1 MKLKRSILMSTAI
14 AGAML
19 SCSAFAQDNVDDS
32 QDVVVIG
39 IRGSLQKAA
48 QLKKRTDAIVDA
60 ISAEDVSK
68 FPDTNIAESLSHLP
82 GVSVDRNF
90 GEGEKVSI
98 HGTDPALNRILVD
111 GHSIA
116 SADWGGNPNDPTSR
130 TFNYSLMAPEIV
142 GQLKV
147 YKNPEPWIDEGSLG
161 GTVILETRKPLDL
174 KAGTVAGSLGYSY
187 NDRSEKGDIRGSALY
202 SWRNSN
208 RNFGVLVAATYDK
221 QQLHRAGI
229 EYFGYMGAGAFN
241 SAFTTTTD
249 SSGNI
254 TAVSGPNINGA
265 APTVASYTQLA
276 AANVPCCFNWAY
288 FDQTRERKGLSAAVQ
303 WKPSDDTE
311 FDLSALHI
319 EGDYTNYNQSMYAVP
334 VWNSANAQNFTVAN
348 GLISGAYIPAK
359 AAGTGSLTQYDAI
372 LRSTVVKTD
381 SINLAGKWQAGDWKI
396 SGNVGWTQA
405 TGGKEPERMISFD
418 FNSGFTFGFT
428 SDSTNINYDTAPT
441 TAKALAR
448 TPSTTPS
455 TINGVTANYVQ
466 MGGMERSRTT
476 DKETYGQIDFKRSL
490 EGVFETVMF
499 GAKLTKHEN
508 SLDAE
513 GWDYFANKT
522 LYLSDFASENTPD
535 GLWADMG
542 GSGNAMQYLGLTQ
555 AGIFDVID
563 ASVTRYNG
571 PKYGMEFTVKEDIA
585 AAYLQGNFRQGNW
598 HGNVGG
604 RLVSTEDVSNYW
616 ETADGGVTYTPMTVT
631 QKETKFLPSANI
643 VYDASD
649 NVLLKFGAAKVI
661 ARPRYSQLAG
671 TVELNDRT
679 LTGGGGNAN
688 LKPYESLN
696 FEGSVE
702 WYVGKSG
709 LFAAEFFHRKIS
721 SYVVQDTQD
730 KVFFNRLTGA
740 NATYSF
746 SSPFNAQDATVTG
759 FALQAQ
765 KDIAYGFGIIAN
777 YTFADADTGTTAYN
791 MPYLSR
797 DNINIIPYYE
807 QGPWQVRL
815 SYNYRSQYFTGIGR
829 RNSKDFTDSY
839 EQVDLSAS
847 FKINDN
853 LSIYANGQNL
863 LDQTYYSFSSFAEA
877 PTAFYKNGRRFF
889 VGVNYKM

>member
-1 MKLKRSILMSTAI
+1 MSLKRSVLMSTALV
-14 AGAML
+14 GVML
-19 SCSAFAQDNVDDS
+19 SGAAYAQQGNDV
-32 QDVVVIG
+32 QEVVVVG
-39 IRGSLQKAA
+39 IKGSLQKAA
-48 QLKKRTDAIVDA
+48 AIKKKTDAIVDV

-130 TFNYSLMAPEIV
+130 TFNYSMMAPEIV

-147 YKNPEPWIDEGSLG
+147 YKNPEAWIDEGSLG

-174 KAGTVAGSLGYSY
+174 KPGTITGSLGYSY
-187 NDRSEKGDIRGSALY
+187 NDRSEKGDVRGSALY
-202 SWRNSN
+202 SWRNEA
-208 RNFGVLVAATYDK
+208 RTFGILVAATYDK

-241 SAFTTTTD
+241 SAFTV
-249 SSGNI
+249 SGNNV
-254 TAVSGPNINGA
+254 TGPKINGA
-265 APTVASYTQLA
+265 APTLASYNQLA

-288 FDQTRERKGLSAAVQ
+288 FDQTRQRTGVSTAIQ
-303 WKPSDDTE
+303 WKPNDDTQ
-311 FDLSALHI
+311 FDLTALHI

-334 VWNSANAQNFTVAN
+334 VWNSSNARDFTVSN
-348 GLISGAYIPAK
+348 GLITGAYIPAK

-372 LRSTVVKTD
+372 LRTTVVKTD
-381 SINLAGKWQAGDWKI
+381 SVNLAGKWNAGDWKI

-418 FNSGFTFGFT
+418 LNSGFQFGFT
-428 SDSTNINYDTAPT
+428 ANSTYINYDTSPT
-441 TAKALAR
+441 TPKSFFR
-448 TPSTTPS
+448 SPSSSTS
-455 TINGVTANYVQ
+455 TINGVTGNYVQ

-476 DKETYGQIDFKRSL
+476 DKETYGQIDFRRNL
-490 EGVFETVMF
+490 DGFFETVLF

-522 LYLSDFASENTPD
+522 LYLSDFASAVTPNS
-535 GLWADMG
+535 LWADMG
-542 GSGNAMQYLGLTQ
+542 GSGNAMQYLGLTRD
-555 AGIFDVID
+555 GIFGVIN
-563 ASVTRYNG
+563 ASITRYNG
-571 PKYGMEFTVKEDIA
+571 PKYGMEFTVKENIA
-585 AAYLQGNFRQGNW
+585 AAYLQGNFRHDKW
-598 HGNVGG
+598 RGNVGA
-604 RLVSTEDVSNYW
+604 RLVSTEDISNYW
-616 ETADGGVTYTPMTVT
+616 ETTDGGTTYTPKSVT
-631 QKETKFLPSANI
+631 QKETKLLPNI
-643 VYDASD
+643 NVVYEATDD
-649 NVLLKFGAAKVI
+649 VLIKVGAAQVI

-671 TVELNDRT
+671 TVELNDRQ

-688 LKPYESLN
+688 LKPYESTN
-696 FEGSVE
+696 FGASVE
-702 WYVGKSG
+702 WYFDKTG
-709 LFAAEFFHRKIS
+709 LLALELFHRKIS
-721 SYVVQDTQD
+721 SYVVSDTQE
-730 KVFFNRLTGA
+730 KVFFNKLTNA

-746 SSPFNAQDATVTG
+746 SSPFNAQEATVTG
-759 FALQAQ
+759 FALQGQ
-765 KDIAYGFGIIAN
+765 KDIAYGFGVIAN

-797 DNINIIPYYE
+797 DTISFIPYYE
-807 QGPWQVRL
+807 EGPWQVRL

-839 EQVDLSAS
+839 KQVDLSATY
-847 FKINDN
+847 KVNDKV
-853 LSIYANGQNL
+853 SIYANGQNL
-863 LDQTYYSFSSFAEA
+863 LDEMYYSFSSFADA

-889 VGVNYKM
+889 VGVNLKM